1 MPPKIFI
8 IAGEPSGDLIGANLI
23 KSLKLLLPNCSIYGV
38 GGSKMISQGLNSI
51 FDIEEIS
58 IMGYI
63 EVLPKIFK
71 IKKLLTKT
79 YQEIIKINPDVI
91 ITIDSPGFNLRLI
104 KRLRK
109 YFGNKIKIVNYVA
122 PSVWAY
128 KPKRIYRVKAL
139 YDHQLLI
146 LPIEKP
152 YFDTIG
158 FPSTFVG
165 HPILEEPLVQSL
177 SKEETYTKYNVPLKN
192 KLLTIMPGSRKG
204 ELKKHI
210 PIFIEA
216 LKNIKNKQPN
226 ITLFIPTLPHLEE
239 ILKKEFGQ
247 FSPLISSDSKTKD
260 ELLFASDVALV
271 KSGTSSLELMR
282 YNLPMIVAYKVS
294 GLTAFILKFFITTKY
309 FALPNII
316 LQEEVVPELIQDKC
330 TAENISKALYVL
342 LNNKEK
348 QDYQKEKFNLALNM
362 FNVKSGEKP
371 GMLAAKKIAELL

>member
-23 KSLKLLLPNCSIYGV
+23 SSLKLLLPNCSIYGV

-71 IKKLLTKT
+71 IRKLLTKT
-79 YQEIIKINPDVI
+79 YQEIIKTNPDVI

-109 YFGNKIKIVNYVA
+109 YFRNKIKIVNYVA

-152 YFDTIG
+152 YFDAIG

-216 LKNIKNKQPN
+216 LKTIKNKQPN

-239 ILKKEFGQ
+239 ILKKEFAQ
-247 FSPLISSDSKTKD
+247 FSPLISSDNKIKD
-260 ELLFASDVALV
+260 ELLFASDIALV

-282 YNLPMIVAYKVS
+282 YNLPMIVAYQVS

-316 LQEEVVPELIQDKC
+316 LQEEAVPELIQDKC
-330 TAENISKALYVL
+330 TAENISNALYAL
-342 LNNKEK
+342 LNDKEK

>member
-23 KSLKLLLPNCSIYGV
+23 NSLKLLLPNCSIYGV

-109 YFGNKIKIVNYVA
+109 YFGNKIKIINYVA

-128 KPKRIYRVKAL
+128 KPERIYRVKAL

-177 SKEETYTKYNVPLKN
+177 SKEETYTKYNIPLKN

-210 PIFIEA
+210 SIFIEA
-216 LKNIKNKQPN
+216 LKDIKEKQPN

-239 ILKKEFGQ
+239 ILKNEFGQ
-247 FSPLISSDSKTKD
+247 FSPLISSNSKIKD
-260 ELLFASDVALV
+260 ELLFASDIALV

-294 GLTAFILKFFITTKY
+294 SLTAFILKFFITTKY

-330 TAENISKALYVL
+330 TAGNISNALYAL

-362 FNVKSGEKP
+362 FNVKNGEKP
-371 GMLAAKKIAELL
+371 SMLAAKKIAELL